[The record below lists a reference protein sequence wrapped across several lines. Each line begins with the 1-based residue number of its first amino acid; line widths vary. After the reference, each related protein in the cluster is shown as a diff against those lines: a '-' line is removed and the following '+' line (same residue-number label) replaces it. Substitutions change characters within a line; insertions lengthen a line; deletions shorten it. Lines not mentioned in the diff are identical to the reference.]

1 MLSIVISGFIL
12 LLLLRMKNKD
22 ISIHLRAQLILYDIV
37 MEIVNIF
44 AFDYVMSVDEQYFP
58 LWYSALIM
66 SLLLF
71 TRTLHTLLIMTIAW
85 CLYCII
91 VRQDISIKSKLG
103 KFTLITNTIAGLVVL
118 LYNIV
123 YLSTNSLSNHDLM
136 NIENMFFLLPA
147 PIILIFLAYLYIKI
161 RKTLKNELES
171 QSQLSCCKRI
181 FAKHL
186 IAYPLNYSFM
196 VFLSIL
202 IVINLLTQNK
212 GAIKTL
218 FIVADFLFY
227 VLYPILNSV
236 LYGITKSTKKFMCA
250 FLLRDK
256 SYQEEEE
263 ILKIL
268 RDTNLLREQYYLDL
282 ISRTEEF
289 DYI

>member
-1 MLSIVISGFIL
+1 
-12 LLLLRMKNKD
+12 
-22 ISIHLRAQLILYDIV
+22 

-44 AFDYVMSVDEQYFP
+44 AFYYVMSVDSQDFP

-66 SLLLF
+66 SLLLY
-71 TRTLHTLLIMTIAW
+71 TRTLHTLLIITIAW
-85 CLYCII
+85 CLFTII
-91 VRQDISIKSKLG
+91 VRQDISINQKLG
-103 KFTLITNTIAGLVVL
+103 NFTIITNTISGFIVL
-118 LYNIV
+118 IFNIV
-123 YLSTNSLSNHDLM
+123 YLSTNRISNHDLM

-147 PIILIFLAYLYIKI
+147 PIILIFIAYLYIKV

-196 VFLSIL
+196 VLLSIL
-202 IVINLLTQNK
+202 IVLNLLTQSEST
-212 GAIKTL
+212 ARTL

-227 VLYPILNSV
+227 VLYPILNSI
-236 LYGITKSTKKFMCA
+236 LYGITKSTQKFMCA
-250 FLLRDK
+250 FLLKDK
-256 SYQEEEE
+256 NYHEDEEL
-263 ILKIL
+263 LKIL

-282 ISRTEEF
+282 ISMTEEF